1 MHELDFE
8 PNRNHS
14 GVQAIVLPLPSADL
28 TSKSLSGAARCF
40 VGRCAM
46 ALSRVVEAAGARMS
60 PTRNAI
66 LRRALREQTSAI
78 HERLHH
84 HDGFH
89 AVQLGS
95 IDLKDYSNLLKRL
108 YGFYLAYEAAAQTA
122 PERSD
127 WLRRDLASLSSHDQA
142 WQAIPLCDHM
152 PMLNT
157 VERRLGAL
165 YVVEGSTLGGR
176 ALALRLDPICGVG
189 VAEGRRFF
197 QGRGGGTGE
206 AWSGI
211 LKRINDYD
219 DDETTHAAVIEA
231 ALETFAC
238 FERWMAGWRTASND

>member
-1 MHELDFE
+1 
-8 PNRNHS
+8 
-14 GVQAIVLPLPSADL
+14 
-28 TSKSLSGAARCF
+28 
-40 VGRCAM
+40 M
-46 ALSRVVEAAGARMS
+46 AWSPVVEISGARMS
-60 PTRNAI
+60 PTRNAV

-89 AVQLGS
+89 AVQRGN
-95 IDLKDYSNLLKRL
+95 IDLKGYSDLLKRL

-127 WLRRDLASLSSHDQA
+127 WLRRDLASLSSPDQA

-152 PMLNT
+152 PMFDT
-157 VERRLGAL
+157 PERRLGAL

-176 ALALRLDPICGVG
+176 AMALRLDPVCGVG

-211 LKRINDYD
+211 LKRLDEGD
-219 DDETTHAAVIEA
+219 DDETTHVAVIEA